1 MFDNSLRSKWLVL
14 TGLALLAINPAGAQI
29 PTGALT
35 VTELDPSD
43 DDEGSFGP
51 PTGFGYSVGISGT
64 TAVVGV
70 PLYDLTDPTESFAL
84 EEGKVAVFTQGSD
97 GTWTRTASVIPAD
110 RQTNEDG
117 FGEAVALQNNILI
130 VESSFAIRVF
140 VNKGGTWTQTARLPQ
155 AVTPENFNGVAS
167 PNIAFDGHYF
177 AFVAEAPT
185 SAGGSGSNAP
195 TFVVYIYSVSASGQP
210 ELLGTLSPPNLTGGI
225 AMSNAILAVHAVD
238 SSGNGLVY
246 VYSANSATP
255 TVPQVLR
262 SSEPTPDSTFGSSI
276 SIWNQTILVGAPG
289 AYGQPNDNTGGYFS
303 GAAYVF
309 TQGAHGW
316 VQTQKIV
323 PNNSAGFGTAVGVN
337 QAGALISAPYSDDNF
352 GIILGETLIYVW
364 QDNQLV
370 LAGNM
375 SVGRPPTG
383 TSIALSDTAAI
394 LGTWQDT
401 RYGFYEYADIVTVTP
416 GGSTSP

>member
-1 MFDNSLRSKWLVL
+1 MFDKSLRSKLLLL
-14 TGLALLAINPAGAQI
+14 TGLALLAINAAGAQT
-29 PTGALT
+29 PTVPALT
-35 VTELDPSD
+35 GTELVPSD
-43 DDEGSFGP
+43 DDLGSFGP

-110 RQTNEDG
+110 RQPNENG
-117 FGEAVALQNNILI
+117 FGEAVALQNNILV
-130 VESSFAIRVF
+130 VESSFAIRIF
-140 VNKGGTWTQTARLPQ
+140 VNKGGAWTQTARLPQ
-155 AVTPENFNGVAS
+155 AVTPANFNSVAS
-167 PNIAFDGHYF
+167 PDIAFDGHYF
-177 AFVAEAPT
+177 AFVADAPT

-195 TFVVYIYSVSASGQP
+195 TFLVYVYSVSASGQP
-210 ELLGTLSPPNLTGGI
+210 ELLGTLSAPNLTGGL
-225 AMSNAILAVHAVD
+225 ALSNGILAVHGVD

-276 SIWNQTILVGAPG
+276 SIWNQTIVVGAPG
-289 AYGQPNDNTGGYFS
+289 AYVQPNDNTGGSFS

-316 VQTQKIV
+316 VQTQAIV
-323 PNNSAGFGTAVGVN
+323 PNNSGGFGTAVAVKQG
-337 QAGALISAPYSDDNF
+337 GALISAPYSDDRYAT
-352 GIILGETLIYVW
+352 ILGETLVYVW
-364 QDNQLV
+364 QGNQLV
-370 LAGNM
+370 LAEAMPGT
-375 SVGRPPTG
+375 TG

-394 LGTWQDT
+394 IGTWQDT
-401 RYGFYEYADIVTVTP
+401 RYGFYEYADIVTLAP
-416 GGSTSP
+416 GGSTPP